1 MDRPAPTP
9 RSITLFLAG
18 DVMTGRG
25 IDQILPHPSKPR
37 IPERQVRSAIDYV
50 KLAER
55 ATGPIER
62 PVDFGYVWGDAL
74 IELDHVQPDGRII
87 NLETSITVSE
97 DSWPGKGIGYRM
109 HPQNIGCL
117 TAAKIDCCVLANNH
131 VLDWGRQGLLETLD
145 VLHRAGI
152 RTAGAGRD
160 EHEAAGPAV
169 LEVLGKGRVLVFAF
183 GAPTSGVPREWAAG
197 EDRPG
202 LSFLGDLG
210 ARSGGRPSA
219 AYEPF
224 PRLVCGKQAE
234 RAGDRQ
240 QPGEPG

>member
-74 IELDHVQPDGRII
+74 IELDHVQPDVRII

-117 TAAKIDCCVLANNH
+117 TAARSTAAFSPTITCSTGAARVCWRPWTCFTEQAFAPPV
-131 VLDWGRQGLLETLD
+131 Q
-145 VLHRAGI
+145 AG
-152 RTAGAGRD
+152 
-160 EHEAAGPAV
+160 
-169 LEVLGKGRVLVFAF
+169 
-183 GAPTSGVPREWAAG
+183 TSTR
-197 EDRPG
+197 RP
-202 LSFLGDLG
+202 
-210 ARSGGRPSA
+210 GRPSWKSSARA
-219 AYEPF
+219 ACSSSPSAL
-224 PRLVCGKQAE
+224 R
-234 RAGDRQ
+234 RAGYPASGR
-240 QPGEPG
+240 PAKTARA